1 MEDENYVGL
10 RQARVKD
17 DRYDKLVQELFDSVV
32 EKLVILL
39 VPIKLFSSSS
49 L

>member
-10 RQARVKD
+10 RQARIKD

-32 EKLVILL
+32 EKSVIFL
-39 VPIKLFSSSS
+39 VPI
-49 L
+49 